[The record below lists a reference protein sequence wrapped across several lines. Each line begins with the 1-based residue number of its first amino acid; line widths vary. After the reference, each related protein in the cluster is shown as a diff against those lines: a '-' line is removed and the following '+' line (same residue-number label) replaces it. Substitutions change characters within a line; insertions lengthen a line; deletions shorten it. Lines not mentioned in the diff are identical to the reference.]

1 METPKGFR
9 ASLLQFLLFLP
20 YFIGLL
26 FLGFIK
32 GIVLCPLVCLVVTIG
47 NTAVIL
53 TLLPIHIIWTFYS
66 ILSAKQIGPILKL
79 FICLCLP
86 VGIILWLV
94 LGVLGSVLGSAL
106 YGFLSPIFA
115 TFDAVGEGKSYPF
128 FHCFYDG
135 TWSTVERSFTVVRDF
150 KDVCFHSYFSL
161 MDEFKTCCPDSK
173 YHEIRLLK
181 LPGALVASALGVLVD
196 FPVISL
202 VALYKSPYMLFK
214 GWHRLFHDLIGREG
228 PFLETMCV
236 PIAGLAIL
244 LWPLAVTGAVLG
256 SVVSSI
262 FLGAYSG
269 VVSYQESSFYY
280 GLCFVVASVS
290 IYDEYSTD
298 ILDMPEGSCFPRP
311 KYRRN
316 EDEPTPFSG
325 PIPRLGSVKNTS
337 STRSGS
343 VRAPM
348 IEIKPLDMLESLFVE
363 CRKFGDVLASKG
375 LINSKDIE
383 DARSS
388 KGSQVISVGL
398 PAYALLQE
406 ILRSVK
412 ANSSG
417 LLLNDG
423 VTELTTKN
431 RPKDAFFDWFLHP
444 FLILKE
450 QLKATNLSEEEEEYL
465 GRLVLLYGD
474 SERLKN
480 SYDGSSSPLLTEL
493 KRGELDA
500 FARRIQGLTKTVSRY
515 PTFRRH
521 FVCLVKKLYED
532 LDQNRDGSG
541 KDEDS
546 SITEAPTPAK
556 IFSRIFSKSQRS
568 FRRKGSMNG
577 SDQESQKGVS
587 RNVDIV

>member
-1 METPKGFR
+1 MEPPEGFL

-26 FLGFIK
+26 FLGVIK

-47 NTAVIL
+47 NSAVIL
-53 TLLPIHIIWTFYS
+53 SFLPIHIVWTFYS
-66 ILSAKQIGPILKL
+66 IVSCKQIGPILKL

-86 VGIILWLV
+86 AAIILWLI
-94 LGVLGSVLGSAL
+94 LGILGSVLGGAL
-106 YGFLSPIFA
+106 YGFFSPIFA

-135 TWSTVERSFTVVRDF
+135 TWSTVQRSFTVVRDF

-161 MDEFKTCCPDSK
+161 MDELKICCPDRK
-173 YHEIRLLK
+173 YYEIRLLQ
-181 LPGALVASALGVLVD
+181 LPGALVASALGILVD

-202 VALYKSPYMLFK
+202 VAIFKSPYMLFK
-214 GWHRLFHDLIGREG
+214 GWRRLFHDLIGREG

-236 PIAGLAIL
+236 PIAGLVIL
-244 LWPLAVTGAVLG
+244 LWPLAVAGAVIG
-256 SVVSSI
+256 SVVSGV
-262 FLGAYSG
+262 FLGAYAG

-280 GLCFVVASVS
+280 GVCFVVASVS

-298 ILDMPEGSCFPRP
+298 ILDMDEGSCLPRP

-316 EDEPTPFSG
+316 EEGSTAFSG
-325 PIPRLGSVKNTS
+325 PIPRLGSLKNTGL
-337 STRSGS
+337 TKLES
-343 VRAPM
+343 VRVPM
-348 IEIKPLDMLESLFVE
+348 IDIKPLDLLVGLFEE
-363 CRKFGDVLASKG
+363 CRSYGEVLAAKG
-375 LINSKDIE
+375 LINSTDIE
-383 DARSS
+383 EARSS

-398 PAYALLQE
+398 PAYALLYE

-412 ANSSG
+412 ANSVG
-417 LLLNDG
+417 LLLGDG

-431 RPKDAFFDWFLHP
+431 RPKDAFFDWFLNP

-474 SERLKN
+474 SERLKD
-480 SYDGSSSPLLTEL
+480 SYVDFVSPPLTER
-493 KRGELDA
+493 KRAELDA

-515 PTFRRH
+515 PTYRRH
-521 FVCLVKKLYED
+521 FVELVKKLSED
-532 LDQNRDGSG
+532 MVEKHGGSI
-541 KDEDS
+541 KDEK
-546 SITEAPTPAK
+546 SITEPPAPVK
-556 IFSRIFSKSQRS
+556 IFTRIFSQRS
-568 FRRKGSMNG
+568 FIRKGSVNG
-577 SDQESQKGVS
+577 ADQESRKGVS
-587 RNVDIV
+587 LPRNVDIV

>member
-1 METPKGFR
+1 MYLYSSLMITIFPI
-9 ASLLQFLLFLP
+9 APYNVLSLL
-20 YFIGLL
+20 
-26 FLGFIK
+26 
-32 GIVLCPLVCLVVTIG
+32 
-47 NTAVIL
+47 
-53 TLLPIHIIWTFYS
+53 
-66 ILSAKQIGPILKL
+66 
-79 FICLCLP
+79 
-86 VGIILWLV
+86 
-94 LGVLGSVLGSAL
+94 
-106 YGFLSPIFA
+106 
-115 TFDAVGEGKSYPF
+115 
-128 FHCFYDG
+128 
-135 TWSTVERSFTVVRDF
+135 
-150 KDVCFHSYFSL
+150 
-161 MDEFKTCCPDSK
+161 
-173 YHEIRLLK
+173 RLLQ

-202 VALYKSPYMLFK
+202 VAICKSPYMLFK

-262 FLGAYSG
+262 FLGAYAG

-280 GLCFVVASVS
+280 GLCFVVASLS

-311 KYRRN
+311 KYRRK
-316 EDEPTPFSG
+316 EAESTPFSG
-325 PIPRLGSVKNTS
+325 PIPRLGSVKNTAS
-337 STRSGS
+337 IRAGS
-343 VRAPM
+343 VRVPM
-348 IEIKPLDMLESLFVE
+348 VDIKPLDLLDSLFVE
-363 CRKFGDVLASKG
+363 CRKFGEVLASKG

-383 DARSS
+383 EARSS
-388 KGSQVISVGL
+388 KRSQVISVGL
-398 PAYALLQE
+398 PAYALLYE

-417 LLLNDG
+417 LLLSDG
-423 VTELTTKN
+423 VTELTTNN

-450 QLKATNLSEEEEEYL
+450 QMKATNLSEEEEEYL

-480 SYDGSSSPLLTEL
+480 SYADSASPPLTER
-493 KRGELDA
+493 KRAEIDA

-521 FVCLVKKLYED
+521 FVDLVKKLSED
-532 LDQNRDGSG
+532 LDQNHDGSV
-541 KDEDS
+541 KDEE
-546 SITEAPTPAK
+546 SITEAPAPVR
-556 IFSRIFSKSQRS
+556 IFSRIFSQSQRS
-568 FRRKGSMNG
+568 FRRKGSING
-577 SDQESQKGVS
+577 SDQESHKGVS
-587 RNVDIV
+587 KNVDIV

>member
-1 METPKGFR
+1 MEPPKGIR
-9 ASLLQFLLFLP
+9 ASLLQFFIFLP

-26 FLGFIK
+26 FLGVIK

-47 NTAVIL
+47 NSAVIL
-53 TLLPIHIIWTFYS
+53 SLLPVHIVWTFYS
-66 ILSAKQIGPILKL
+66 IVRAKQIGPILKFFL
-79 FICLCLP
+79 CLCLP
-86 VGIILWLV
+86 AAIILWLV
-94 LGVLGSVLGSAL
+94 LGILASVLGGAL

-115 TFDAVGEGKSYPF
+115 TFDAVGEGKPYPF

-135 TWSTVERSFTVVRDF
+135 TWSTIKRSFTVVRDF

-161 MDEFKTCCPDSK
+161 MDELRICCPDQK
-173 YHEIRLLK
+173 HYEIRLHQ
-181 LPGALVASALGVLVD
+181 LPGAMIVSALGILVD

-202 VALYKSPYMLFK
+202 VAICKSPYMLFK
-214 GWHRLFHDLIGREG
+214 GWHRLFQDLIGREG

-236 PIAGLAIL
+236 PIAGLVIL
-244 LWPLAVTGAVLG
+244 LWPLAVVGAVLG

-262 FLGAYSG
+262 FLGAYAG

-298 ILDMPEGSCFPRP
+298 ILDLPEGSCFPRP
-311 KYRRN
+311 KYRAN
-316 EDEPTPFSG
+316 ETESTAFSG
-325 PIPRLGSVKNTS
+325 PIPRIGSVKNNA
-337 STRSGS
+337 STREGS
-343 VRAPM
+343 VKVPM
-348 IEIKPLDMLESLFVE
+348 IDIKPLDLLEDLFVE
-363 CRKFGDVLASKG
+363 CRKFGEALASKG
-375 LINSKDIE
+375 LINCKDIE
-383 DARSS
+383 EARSS
-388 KGSQVISVGL
+388 KRSQVISVGL
-398 PAYALLQE
+398 PAYALLYE
-406 ILRSVK
+406 VLRSVK
-412 ANSSG
+412 ANTTG
-417 LLLNDG
+417 LLLSDG

-450 QLKATNLSEEEEEYL
+450 QMKATNLSEEEEEYL

-480 SYDGSSSPLLTEL
+480 SYAESASPTLTER
-493 KRGELDA
+493 KRAELDA

-521 FVCLVKKLYED
+521 FVCLVKKLSED
-532 LDQNRDGSG
+532 LDLNHDGSVKEEG
-541 KDEDS
+541 
-546 SITEAPTPAK
+546 SITEAPAPVK
-556 IFSRIFSKSQRS
+556 IFSRMFSKSQRS

-577 SDQESQKGVS
+577 SDQETRKGVS
-587 RNVDIV
+587 RSVHIV

>member
-1 METPKGFR
+1 MEPPKGFR
-9 ASLLQFLLFLP
+9 ASLLQFCIFLP

-32 GIVLCPLVCLVVTIG
+32 GVVLCPLVCLVVTIG
-47 NTAVIL
+47 NSAVIL
-53 TLLPIHIIWTFYS
+53 SLLPVHFVWTFYS
-66 ILSAKQIGPILKL
+66 IVRAKQIGHILKFFL
-79 FICLCLP
+79 CLCLP
-86 VGIILWLV
+86 AAIILWLV
-94 LGVLGSVLGSAL
+94 LGILASVLGGAL

-115 TFDAVGEGKSYPF
+115 TFDAVGEGKPYPF

-135 TWSTVERSFTVVRDF
+135 TWSTLKRSFTVVRDF

-161 MDEFKTCCPDSK
+161 MDELRICCPDQK
-173 YHEIRLLK
+173 QYEIRLIQ
-181 LPGALVASALGVLVD
+181 LPGALVVSALGILVD
-196 FPVISL
+196 LPVITL
-202 VALYKSPYMLFK
+202 VAICKSPYMLFK
-214 GWHRLFHDLIGREG
+214 GWHRLFQDLIGREG

-236 PIAGLAIL
+236 PIAGLVIL
-244 LWPLAVTGAVLG
+244 LWPLAVVGAVLG

-262 FLGAYSG
+262 FLGAYAG

-280 GLCFVVASVS
+280 GLCFMVASVS

-311 KYRRN
+311 KYR
-316 EDEPTPFSG
+316 EKGAETTAFSG
-325 PIPRLGSVKNTS
+325 PIPRLG
-337 STRSGS
+337 
-343 VRAPM
+343 
-348 IEIKPLDMLESLFVE
+348 
-363 CRKFGDVLASKG
+363 KFGDALASKG
-375 LINSKDIE
+375 MINSKDIE

-388 KGSQVISVGL
+388 KGSQVISIGL
-398 PAYALLQE
+398 PAYGLLYE

-412 ANSSG
+412 ANTTG
-417 LLLNDG
+417 LLLSDG

-450 QLKATNLSEEEEEYL
+450 QMNATNLSEEEEEYL

-474 SERLKN
+474 PERLKN
-480 SYDGSSSPLLTEL
+480 SYAESASPTLTER
-493 KRGELDA
+493 KRAELDA

-521 FVCLVKKLYED
+521 FVCLVKKLSED
-532 LDQNRDGSG
+532 LDLNHDGSVKEEG
-541 KDEDS
+541 
-546 SITEAPTPAK
+546 SITEAPAPVK

-568 FRRKGSMNG
+568 FRRKGSING
-577 SDQESQKGVS
+577 SDQETRKGVS
-587 RNVDIV
+587 RSVHIV

>member
-1 METPKGFR
+1 MEPPEGFR
-9 ASLLQFLLFLP
+9 ASLFQFLLFLP

-32 GIVLCPLVCLVVTIG
+32 GIVLCPLVCLIVTIG
-47 NTAVIL
+47 NSAVIL
-53 TLLPIHIIWTFYS
+53 SLLPVHIVWTFWS
-66 ILSAKQIGPILKL
+66 ILSAKQVGPILKL
-79 FICLCLP
+79 FLCLCLP
-86 VGIILWLV
+86 AAIILWLILSIV
-94 LGVLGSVLGSAL
+94 GSVLGGAL

-115 TFDAVGEGKSYPF
+115 TFDAVGEGKPYPF
-128 FHCFYDG
+128 LHCFYDG
-135 TWSTVERSFTVVRDF
+135 TWSVIQRSFTVVCDF

-161 MDEFKTCCPDSK
+161 MDEFKQCCPDRTL
-173 YHEIRLLK
+173 YEIRLLQ
-181 LPGALVASALGVLVD
+181 LPGALVVSVLGILVD

-202 VALYKSPYMLFK
+202 VAICKSPYMLFK

-236 PIAGLAIL
+236 PIAGLVIL
-244 LWPLAVTGAVLG
+244 LWPLAVTGAVIG

-262 FLGAYSG
+262 FLGAYAG

-280 GLCFVVASVS
+280 GLCFIVASVS

-316 EDEPTPFSG
+316 EEEPTPFSG
-325 PIPRLGSVKNTS
+325 PVPRLGSVKNAS
-337 STRSGS
+337 SMRAGS
-343 VRAPM
+343 VRVPM
-348 IEIKPLDMLESLFVE
+348 IDIKPLDLLYELFVQ
-363 CRKFGDVLASKG
+363 CRTFGEVLATKG
-375 LINSKDIE
+375 LIISKDIE
-383 DARSS
+383 EARSS

-398 PAYALLQE
+398 PAYGLLHE

-417 LLLNDG
+417 LLLSDG
-423 VTELTTKN
+423 VTEITTLN
-431 RPKDAFFDWFLHP
+431 RPKDVFFDWFLHP

-465 GRLVLLYGD
+465 GRLVLLFGD
-474 SERLKN
+474 PERLK
-480 SYDGSSSPLLTEL
+480 SSNAISVSPPLTER
-493 KRGELDA
+493 KRAELDA
-500 FARRIQGLTKTVSRY
+500 FARRIQGLMKTVSRY

-521 FVCLVKKLYED
+521 FVALVKQLSDD
-532 LDQNRDGSG
+532 LDLKDNSSV
-541 KDEDS
+541 KDE
-546 SITEAPTPAK
+546 SITEPSGSVK
-556 IFSRIFSKSQRS
+556 IITRIFSQRS
-568 FRRKGSMNG
+568 SRRKGSVNG

-587 RNVDIV
+587 RNIDIV

>member
-1 METPKGFR
+1 SWLLVSKDSILMEPPKGFR
-9 ASLLQFLLFLP
+9 ASLLQFFIFLP

-32 GIVLCPLVCLVVTIG
+32 GVVLCPLVCLVVTIG
-47 NTAVIL
+47 NSAVIL
-53 TLLPIHIIWTFYS
+53 SLLPVHFVWTFYS
-66 ILSAKQIGPILKL
+66 IVRAKQIGHILKFFL
-79 FICLCLP
+79 CLCLP
-86 VGIILWLV
+86 AAIILWLV
-94 LGVLGSVLGSAL
+94 LGILASVLGGAL

-115 TFDAVGEGKSYPF
+115 TFDAVGEGKPYPF

-135 TWSTVERSFTVVRDF
+135 TWSTLKRSFTVVRDF

-161 MDEFKTCCPDSK
+161 MDELRICCPDQK
-173 YHEIRLLK
+173 HYEIRLTQ
-181 LPGALVASALGVLVD
+181 LPGALVVSALGILVD
-196 FPVISL
+196 LPVITL
-202 VALYKSPYMLFK
+202 VAICKSPYMLFK
-214 GWHRLFHDLIGREG
+214 GWHRLFQDLIGREG

-236 PIAGLAIL
+236 PIAGLVIL
-244 LWPLAVTGAVLG
+244 LWPLAVVGAVLG

-262 FLGAYSG
+262 FLGAYAG

-311 KYRRN
+311 KYR
-316 EDEPTPFSG
+316 EKEAETTAFSG
-325 PIPRLGSVKNTS
+325 PIPRLGSL
-337 STRSGS
+337 
-343 VRAPM
+343 
-348 IEIKPLDMLESLFVE
+348 LDGLFVE
-363 CRKFGDVLASKG
+363 CRKFGEALASKG

-383 DARSS
+383 EARSS
-388 KGSQVISVGL
+388 KGSQVISIGL
-398 PAYALLQE
+398 PAYGLLYE

-412 ANSSG
+412 ANTTG
-417 LLLNDG
+417 LLLIDG

-450 QLKATNLSEEEEEYL
+450 QMKATNLSEEEEEYL

-480 SYDGSSSPLLTEL
+480 SYAESASPTLTER
-493 KRGELDA
+493 KRAELDA

-521 FVCLVKKLYED
+521 FVCLVKKLSED
-532 LDQNRDGSG
+532 LDLNHDGSVKEEG
-541 KDEDS
+541 
-546 SITEAPTPAK
+546 SITEAPAPVK

-568 FRRKGSMNG
+568 FRRKGSLNG
-577 SDQESQKGVS
+577 SDQETRKGVS
-587 RNVDIV
+587 RSVHIV

>member
-1 METPKGFR
+1 MEPPKGFL
-9 ASLLQFLLFLP
+9 ASLLQFLVFLP
-20 YFIGLL
+20 YFTALL
-26 FLGFIK
+26 FLGVIK

-47 NTAVIL
+47 NSAIIL
-53 TLLPIHIIWTFYS
+53 SLLPIHIVWTFYS
-66 ILSAKQIGPILKL
+66 IVSAKQLGSILKL
-79 FICLCLP
+79 FICLCFP
-86 VGIILWLV
+86 AAIILWPI
-94 LGVLGSVLGSAL
+94 LGVLASVLGGAL

-115 TFDAVGEGKSYPF
+115 TFDAVGEGKPSPL

-135 TWSTVERSFTVVRDF
+135 TWSTIKRSFTVVRDF

-161 MDEFKTCCPDSK
+161 MDEIRKRCPDQN
-173 YHEIRLLK
+173 YHEIRLLQ
-181 LPGALVASALGVLVD
+181 LPGALIASALGILVA
-196 FPVISL
+196 FPLISL
-202 VALYKSPYMLFK
+202 VALCKSPYMLFK

-244 LWPLAVTGAVLG
+244 LWPLAVAGAVLG
-256 SVVSSI
+256 SAVSSI
-262 FLGAYSG
+262 FLGAYAG

-298 ILDMPEGSCFPRP
+298 ILDMNEGSCFPRP
-311 KYRRN
+311 KYRKN
-316 EDEPTPFSG
+316 EAESTAFSG
-325 PIPRLGSVKNTS
+325 PIPRSGSVKNMS
-337 STRSGS
+337 STRVGS
-343 VRAPM
+343 VRVPM
-348 IEIKPLDMLESLFVE
+348 IDVKPLDLLDGLFVE

-383 DARSS
+383 EARSS

-398 PAYALLQE
+398 PAYAFLYE

-412 ANSSG
+412 ANTSG
-417 LLLNDG
+417 LLLSDG
-423 VTELTTKN
+423 VTELTTMN
-431 RPKDAFFDWFLHP
+431 RPKDAFFDWFLNP

-450 QLKATNLSEEEEEYL
+450 QMKATNLTDEEEEYL

-480 SYDGSSSPLLTEL
+480 SYADSSSPLLTER
-493 KRGELDA
+493 KRAELDA

-521 FVCLVKKLYED
+521 FVELVKKLSED
-532 LDQNRDGSG
+532 LDQNHDGS
-541 KDEDS
+541 ET
-546 SITEAPTPAK
+546 IREAPGPVK
-556 IFSRIFSKSQRS
+556 IFSRIFSQRS
-568 FRRKGSMNG
+568 FRRKGSING
-577 SDQESQKGVS
+577 SDQESRKGVS
-587 RNVDIV
+587 RNVDLV

>member
-1 METPKGFR
+1 MEPPEGFR

-32 GIVLCPLVCLVVTIG
+32 GIILCPLVCLIVTIG
-47 NTAVIL
+47 NSAVIL
-53 TLLPIHIIWTFYS
+53 SLLPVHIVWTFWS
-66 ILSAKQIGPILKL
+66 IVSAKQVGPILKL
-79 FICLCLP
+79 FLCLCLP
-86 VGIILWLV
+86 AAIILWLILSIV
-94 LGVLGSVLGSAL
+94 GSVLGGAL

-115 TFDAVGEGKSYPF
+115 TFDAVGEGKPYPF

-135 TWSTVERSFTVVRDF
+135 TWSTVQRSFTVVCDF

-161 MDEFKTCCPDSK
+161 MDELRQCCPDRK
-173 YHEIRLLK
+173 YFEIRVLQ
-181 LPGALVASALGVLVD
+181 LPGALVVSVLGILVD

-202 VALYKSPYMLFK
+202 VAICKSPYMLFK

-236 PIAGLAIL
+236 PIAGLVIL
-244 LWPLAVTGAVLG
+244 LWPLAVTGAVIG

-262 FLGAYSG
+262 FLGAYAG

-280 GLCFVVASVS
+280 GLCFIVASVS

-311 KYRRN
+311 KYRKK
-316 EDEPTPFSG
+316 EEEPTPFSG
-325 PIPRLGSVKNTS
+325 PIPRLGSVKNAS
-337 STRSGS
+337 SVRVGS
-343 VRAPM
+343 VRVPM
-348 IEIKPLDMLESLFVE
+348 IDIKPLDLLDELFVQ
-363 CRKFGDVLASKG
+363 CRRFGEVLATKG
-375 LINSKDIE
+375 LIIPKDIE
-383 DARSS
+383 EARSS

-398 PAYALLQE
+398 PAYSLLFE

-417 LLLNDG
+417 LLLSDG
-423 VTELTTKN
+423 VTEITIMN

-465 GRLVLLYGD
+465 GRLVLLFGD
-474 SERLKN
+474 PERLK
-480 SYDGSSSPLLTEL
+480 SSNVISTSPPLTER
-493 KRGELDA
+493 KRAELDA
-500 FARRIQGLTKTVSRY
+500 FARR
-515 PTFRRH
+515 
-521 FVCLVKKLYED
+521 
-532 LDQNRDGSG
+532 
-541 KDEDS
+541 
-546 SITEAPTPAK
+546 
-556 IFSRIFSKSQRS
+556 
-568 FRRKGSMNG
+568 
-577 SDQESQKGVS
+577 
-587 RNVDIV
+587 

>member
-1 METPKGFR
+1 MEPPKGFR

-26 FLGFIK
+26 FLGVIK
-32 GIVLCPLVCLVVTIG
+32 GIILCPIVCLVVTIG
-47 NTAVIL
+47 NSLVIL
-53 TLLPIHIIWTFYS
+53 SLLPVHIVWTFYS
-66 ILSAKQIGPILKL
+66 IVSAKQIGPILKFFL
-79 FICLCLP
+79 CLCLP
-86 VGIILWLV
+86 AAIILWPI
-94 LGVLGSVLGSAL
+94 LGILGSVLGGAL

-115 TFDAVGEGKSYPF
+115 TFDAVGEGKPYPF

-135 TWSTVERSFTVVRDF
+135 TWSSVERSFTIVRDF

-161 MDEFKTCCPDSK
+161 MDELKICCPDSK
-173 YHEIRLLK
+173 YYEIRVLQ

-202 VALYKSPYMLFK
+202 VAICKSPYMLFK

-262 FLGAYSG
+262 FLGAYAG

-280 GLCFVVASVS
+280 GLCFIVASVS

-298 ILDMPEGSCFPRP
+298 ILDMHEGSCFPRP
-311 KYRRN
+311 KYRRK
-316 EDEPTPFSG
+316 EEEPTAFSG
-325 PIPRLGSVKNTS
+325 PIPRIGSAKNTAS
-337 STRSGS
+337 ARSGS
-343 VRAPM
+343 VRVPM
-348 IEIKPLDMLESLFVE
+348 IDIKPLDLLDGLFVE
-363 CRKFGDVLASKG
+363 CRKFGEVLASKG

-383 DARSS
+383 EARSF
-388 KGSQVISVGL
+388 KHSQVISVGL
-398 PAYALLQE
+398 PAYGLLYE
-406 ILRSVK
+406 VLRSVK

-417 LLLNDG
+417 LLLADG

-450 QLKATNLSEEEEEYL
+450 QMKATNLSDEEEEYL

-474 SERLKN
+474 TERLKN
-480 SYDGSSSPLLTEL
+480 SYAGSTSPTLTE
-493 KRGELDA
+493 RRRAELDA

-515 PTFRRH
+515 PTYRRH
-521 FVCLVKKLYED
+521 FVGLVKKLSED
-532 LDQNRDGSG
+532 LDQNHQ
-541 KDEDS
+541 E
-546 SITEAPTPAK
+546 SITEAPAPVK

-568 FRRKGSMNG
+568 FRRKGSING
-577 SDQESQKGVS
+577 SDQESHKGVS
-587 RNVDIV
+587 RAVDIV